1 MASSDEWTTRLMERP
16 RWSRAGRST
25 VSGRFGSV
33 ARRVAR
39 FPPECWIMWWI
50 AGLLVFIKTVY
61 VVIVV
66 PGRPVYWFEVFE
78 VVFIAVL
85 ALAVAYAGD
94 RLAAETY
101 DDTARWWV
109 PVGTIEG
116 FALLFIVAELFFLKL
131 LFEGVNISQG
141 MVFQGQLLVGSI
153 GAVSGAFI
161 ALNRLQLRRRADV
174 IAEQR
179 NGFAALNHTLRHHIL
194 NGITIIDGYVG
205 FIADEPGDRTAGY
218 VRTVR
223 DRCKLVADTVTNIG
237 LIGRVFSDE
246 FERQPVRLNGVIRRA
261 QEGIEETY
269 PGLEITRS
277 IPPDL
282 HVVGHEVLPA
292 VFENLLIELID
303 TAGLESPT
311 IAFEATV
318 EAGSARVV
326 IEVNRNGPED
336 VPLGASEGTQF
347 LEESVGFFMAAKVFD
362 RLGGDFWIDATRGDG
377 YTMVVETALAEAA

>member
-1 MASSDEWTTRLMERP
+1 MSQRIDAF
-16 RWSRAGRST
+16 
-25 VSGRFGSV
+25 V
-33 ARRVAR
+33 RRVIG
-39 FPPECWIMWWI
+39 FPPECWVMWWI
-50 AGLLVFIKTVY
+50 AGLLVFTKTVY
-61 VVIVV
+61 VVVIDF
-66 PGRPVYWFEVFE
+66 GRPVYWFEVFE
-78 VVFIAVL
+78 VVFIALL

-94 RLAAETY
+94 RLAAEDY
-101 DDTARWWV
+101 DGSARWWV

-205 FIADEPGDRTAGY
+205 FIADDPGERTAEY

-223 DRCKLVADTVTNIG
+223 DRCQLVADTVTNIG

-246 FERQPVRLNGVIRRA
+246 FEREAVRLNGVLRRA
-261 QEGIEETY
+261 EERIEETY
-269 PGLEITRS
+269 PDVEITRTVS
-277 IPPDL
+277 PDL

-292 VFENLLIELID
+292 VFENLVIELIE

-311 IAFEATV
+311 IDFECVTETGTASLTI
-318 EAGSARVV
+318 G
-326 IEVNRNGPED
+326 VNRDRAED
-336 VPLGASEGTQF
+336 APLGASDGTQF
-347 LEESVGFFMAAKVFD
+347 LDESVGFFMAAKVFD
-362 RLGGDFWIDATRGDG
+362 RIGGAFRIESTRGDR
-377 YTMVVETALAEAA
+377 YTMIVEMAIAEQT

>member
-1 MASSDEWTTRLMERP
+1 M
-16 RWSRAGRST
+16 
-25 VSGRFGSV
+25 
-33 ARRVAR
+33 R
-39 FPPECWIMWWI
+39 FPPECWVMWWI

-61 VVIVV
+61 VVVIDL
-66 PGRPVYWFEVFE
+66 GRPAYWFEVFE
-78 VVFIAVL
+78 VVFIALL
-85 ALAVAYAGD
+85 ALVIAYAGD
-94 RLAAETY
+94 RLAAEEY
-101 DDTARWWV
+101 DGSARWWV

-205 FIADEPGDRTAGY
+205 FIADDPGDRTAEH

-261 QEGIEETY
+261 QEGIDETY
-269 PGLEITRS
+269 PDLEIARS
-277 IPPDL
+277 VPPDL

-292 VFENLLIELID
+292 VFENLVIELIE

-311 IAFEATV
+311 IAFECVVGERT
-318 EAGSARVV
+318 ARVT
-326 IEVNRNGPED
+326 IEINRSESEE
-336 VPLGASEGTQF
+336 VPLGASDGTQF

-362 RLGGDFWIDATRGDG
+362 RIGGDFWIDATRGDQ
-377 YTMVVETALAEAA
+377 YSMVVEMALAETA